1 MFRSQSEMMTSQFN
15 RVAVRPLRPLD
26 SAGSGFIPL
35 PRRSVLALAGGAGL
49 AGLIPGPAKGEI
61 RVDINQGIL
70 DPLPIAVPEFF
81 PGAETNIELARQI
94 PAVIASNLLRSGLF
108 RPITGS
114 NFIQSPEALQAGP
127 DFASWRTYQA
137 QALVSGR
144 VDSEADG
151 RTRVEFRL
159 WDAVAETQLV
169 GLALSSDQDR
179 WRRIAHQIS
188 DAIFRRVTGDEGYF
202 DTRIVYISETGPA
215 NQRTKRLAM
224 MDQDGEGHR
233 FLTDGSVLVL
243 TPRFSPRVQQI
254 TYLAYYNRKPR
265 VYLFDIESGRQ
276 EVLGDFP
283 NMSFAPRFSPDGSRV
298 IMSMADSGNSDVF
311 TMDLPTRQLRRL
323 TREPGIETSPS
334 YSPDGRRVC
343 FESDRGGSQQIYVM
357 NADGSQPT
365 RISFGEGRYAGPVW
379 SPRGDLIAFTKI
391 FRGRFYIGV
400 MRPDGNGE
408 KLLADAFHVEGPTWA
423 PNGRAIMYFTQSP
436 TGENGAQVVRLAA
449 IDLTGQHG
457 WQVSTPLDGSDPAW
471 SPLLP

>member
-1 MFRSQSEMMTSQFN
+1 MMKRQN
-15 RVAVRPLRPLD
+15 PIAVTPLQPLD
-26 SAGSGFIPL
+26 SAGSGFVPL
-35 PRRSVLALAGGAGL
+35 PRRSLLALAGGAGL
-49 AGLIPGPAKGEI
+49 AGMLPGPAKGEI
-61 RVDINQGIL
+61 RVDINRGIL
-70 DPLPIAVPEFF
+70 DPLPIAISNFY
-81 PGAETNIELARQI
+81 AETPENAELAQQV
-94 PAVIASNLLRSGLF
+94 PQVIAANLARSGLF
-108 RPITGS
+108 RPI
-114 NFIQSPEALQAGP
+114 NQQLFIQDPAGLQAGP
-127 DFASWRTYQA
+127 DFPSWRVFDA

-144 VDSEADG
+144 VDSTADG
-151 RTRVEFRL
+151 RTRIEFRL
-159 WDAVAETQLV
+159 WDTIAETQLV
-169 GLALSSDQDR
+169 GLALSSDKDR

-215 NQRTKRLAM
+215 DRRIKRLAM

-254 TYLAYYNRKPR
+254 TYLAYYNNRPR
-265 VYLFDIESGRQ
+265 VYLFDIESGQQ

-283 NMSFAPRFSPDGSRV
+283 SMSFAPRFSPDGNRV
-298 IMSMADSGNSDVF
+298 IMSMAEAGNSDVF

-334 YSPDGRRVC
+334 FSPDGRQVC

-357 NADGSQPT
+357 NADGSNAN
-365 RISFGEGRYAGPVW
+365 RVSFGDGRYAGPVW

-391 FRGRFYIGV
+391 SQGRFFIGV
-400 MRPDGNGE
+400 MRPDGSGE

-436 TGENGAQVVRLAA
+436 TGGNGAQIVRLAA
-449 IDLTGQHG
+449 VDLTGQHS
-457 WQVSTPLDGSDPAW
+457 WQVTTPLDGSDPAW